1 MRDTTILVR
10 VSQIVV
16 RLETFGDIVGVKERD
31 FGDGSKTFTPEHLDI
46 SPRDGVDACGAIRSG
61 RDGCDRGRATGGDD
75 RMRGKEGGEVG
86 FTRDGADT
94 GTTTTVGDREGLV
107 QVGVGDITT
116 DTTKRSQAN
125 ERVTVGA

>member
-1 MRDTTILVR
+1 
-10 VSQIVV
+10 
-16 RLETFGDIVGVKERD
+16 
-31 FGDGSKTFTPEHLDI
+31 
-46 SPRDGVDACGAIRSG
+46 
-61 RDGCDRGRATGGDD
+61 
-75 RMRGKEGGEVG
+75 MRGKEGSEVG